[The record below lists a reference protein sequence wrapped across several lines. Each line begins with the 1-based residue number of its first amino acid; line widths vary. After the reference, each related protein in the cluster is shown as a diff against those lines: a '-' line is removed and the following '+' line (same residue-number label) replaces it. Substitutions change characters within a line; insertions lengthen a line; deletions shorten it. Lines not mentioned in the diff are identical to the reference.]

1 MRYLTA
7 HPSPMNAPARADDR
21 RDPHDPRRGLR
32 TVQRALLAGTFLA
45 TAGYEAVEARLL
57 EASQHGPLALALHSL
72 QVLAILAA
80 TWTVIRAWRERDR
93 HEAALGRMVE
103 RVIFAQ
109 EEERRRVAYELH
121 DAISPLIV
129 GARMHVDTSREV
141 RVEDPA
147 RAEVELARG
156 AERLQ
161 QALVELRHVL
171 RALRPSS
178 LDAEGLAAAVRRSLD
193 ESAVAA
199 GWTVQFDENLGDDR
213 LPPAVEAAAFRIV
226 QEALANA
233 TRHARADRVEV
244 ALRRDDDALDLAVR
258 DHGVGVSDAP
268 TRGLG
273 LDSMKERAR
282 LLGGACSVEG
292 AAGEGTVVR
301 ARLPLRVEAV

>member
-1 MRYLTA
+1 M
-7 HPSPMNAPARADDR
+7 PPAER
-21 RDPHDPRRGLR
+21 RTVTDEPRDPRRGR
-32 TVQRALLAGTFLA
+32 RAVQRALLAGTFVA
-45 TAGYEAVEARLL
+45 MAGYEAVEARFL
-57 EASQHGPLALALHSL
+57 EASAQRPLALALHSL
-72 QVLAILAA
+72 QVLVILAA
-80 TWTVIRAWRERDR
+80 ASTVLRAWRERDR

-129 GARMHVDTSREV
+129 GARMHVETCRDAWSTE
-141 RVEDPA
+141 PA
-147 RAEVELARG
+147 RAEAELARG

-161 QALVELRHVL
+161 QSLVELRHVL

-193 ESAVAA
+193 ESAAAA
-199 GWTVQFDENLGDDR
+199 GWRVRFEHDLGDAR
-213 LPPAVEAAAFRIV
+213 LPPAVEAAAYRIV

-244 ALRRDDDALDLAVR
+244 ELRRDDRALHLAVR
-258 DHGVGVSDAP
+258 DHGVGAPAAP

-273 LDSMKERAR
+273 LDSMRERAR
-282 LLGGACSVEG
+282 LLGGECSVEG
-292 AAGEGTVVR
+292 VAGEGTVVR
-301 ARLPLRVEAV
+301 ARLPLRVEAA